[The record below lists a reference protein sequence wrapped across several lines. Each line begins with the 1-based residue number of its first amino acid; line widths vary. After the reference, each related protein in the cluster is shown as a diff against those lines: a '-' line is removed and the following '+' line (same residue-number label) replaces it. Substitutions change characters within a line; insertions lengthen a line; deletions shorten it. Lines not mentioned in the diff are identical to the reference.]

1 MRREVLTAPRS
12 AGAGDEVR
20 GSGPYGFHVWVPSPV
35 RLLDSVFRAFGIVP
49 HKQSQPF
56 HTPRRMASPIRSQQR
71 SHEVHSVAAFVQ
83 QLAVS
88 LVGQGYWFYVAGE
101 IPAGKD
107 AAAVDRKL
115 ADRYGV
121 VASKWA
127 RARRKAAGLAN
138 VRYLRHRRFFV
149 LIATRGEHRF
159 FESEPGFRDIRRY
172 PIKFAG
178 YSIGCA
184 LGQDATYHPS
194 VRIERS
200 EFQALKKYFVRL
212 ALLRSVSELC
222 ELFAALPYEPYAPVR
237 RQLIELL
244 RGVNRQR
251 RQAGAEAVPLGALR
265 LRRRTVRVFGP
276 PPSKTLRS

>member
-1 MRREVLTAPRS
+1 
-12 AGAGDEVR
+12 VR
-20 GSGPYGFHVWVPSPV
+20 FTK
-35 RLLDSVFRAFGIVP
+35 RLAAAFGIVP
-49 HKQSQPF
+49 TNNPNLFKPAQPMESKV
-56 HTPRRMASPIRSQQR
+56 RRQQH
-71 SHEVHSVAAFVQ
+71 SYEVHSVAAFVQ

-88 LVGQGYWFYVAGE
+88 LVGQGYWFYVVGE
-101 IPAGKD
+101 IPADKD

-121 VASKWA
+121 AASKWA

-159 FESEPGFRDIRRY
+159 FESEPGFRDVRRY

-178 YSIGCA
+178 YSISCA
-184 LGQDATYHPS
+184 LGQDGIYHPS
-194 VRIERS
+194 VRIERG
-200 EFQALKKYFVRL
+200 EFQSLKKYLVRL
-212 ALLRSVSELC
+212 ALQRSVSELC

-251 RQAGAEAVPLGALR
+251 RQAGAEAVPLSALR

-276 PPSKTLRS
+276 PPATLQS